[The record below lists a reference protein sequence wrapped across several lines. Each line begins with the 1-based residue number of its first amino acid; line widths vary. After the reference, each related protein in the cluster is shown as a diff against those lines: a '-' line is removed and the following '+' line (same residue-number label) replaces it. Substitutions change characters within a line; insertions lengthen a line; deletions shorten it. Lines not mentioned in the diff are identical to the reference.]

1 MCNSESFPFRTTDES
16 SGLDTIFLAV
26 KYNSEAL
33 KRMLKLAKTHG
44 LLDQIIEKE
53 DEKGFNILQFATL
66 NKSPECLK
74 YAQCFPQNIPFYLH

>member
-1 MCNSESFPFRTTDES
+1 
-16 SGLDTIFLAV
+16 
-26 KYNSEAL
+26 
-33 KRMLKLAKTHG
+33 MLKLAKTHG

-74 YAQCFPQNIPFYLH
+74 YVQCFPQNISLYLNQDNVGDLSQ